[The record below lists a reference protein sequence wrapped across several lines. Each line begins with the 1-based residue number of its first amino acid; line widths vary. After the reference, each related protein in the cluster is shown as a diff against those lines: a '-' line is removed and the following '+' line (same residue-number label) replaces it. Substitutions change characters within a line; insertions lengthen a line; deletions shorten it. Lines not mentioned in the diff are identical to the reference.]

1 MSQKVRVLV
10 VTALAAIIG
19 LGLVGPAFALFPE
32 NPGGD
37 PTAPGGIQMPAIP
50 ELGNDE
56 HGECVRDLLDLP
68 ALKSC
73 EDAEGRVIMDLPALN
88 LVGPKAARHAAP
100 RKLPVTG
107 VNAGDLAAI
116 GAAVLAGGMVLL
128 RRVRMALAS

>member
-19 LGLVGPAFALFPE
+19 LGLSGPALALFPE
-32 NPGGD
+32 EPGGD

-56 HGECVRDLLDLP
+56 HGECVRDLLNLP
-68 ALKSC
+68 ALNSC
-73 EDAEGRVIMDLPALN
+73 EDAQGRVIMDLPALN
-88 LVGPKAARHAAP
+88 LVGPAAKAPP

-116 GAAVLAGGMVLL
+116 GSAVLAGGMVLL